1 MNEIRRPQEDGP
13 RAPVRISMPEV
24 LLRQAADL
32 GVDISKAAEDGVRQA
47 IDREMSKAAEERAA

>member
-1 MNEIRRPQEDGP
+1 
-13 RAPVRISMPEV
+13 MPEV